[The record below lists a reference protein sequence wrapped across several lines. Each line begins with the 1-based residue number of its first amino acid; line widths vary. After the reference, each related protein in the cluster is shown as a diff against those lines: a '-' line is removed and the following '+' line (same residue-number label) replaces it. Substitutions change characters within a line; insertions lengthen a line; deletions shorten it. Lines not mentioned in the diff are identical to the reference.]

1 MVSGVWPRKQEERL
15 LRFPHSLSLFP
26 SGSSLHVCS
35 LKLNLDCGSLRC
47 FQPYTFENK
56 HGLVIVAHPADI
68 FVGRQD
74 WVGVGGEETC
84 FILTLLQLCASD
96 MLCQEL
102 SAPCY
107 LSIIPLDPSN
117 TIKYRFK
124 KQMIDFFFSDYLL
137 WLAGAKEYFLR
148 KKLSSGTT
156 ILLVTDK
163 ESYCNLPIQIEI
175 SDLIDLRIS
184 LVCFFLTAHWHT
196 HSNFNLLQPS

>member
-1 MVSGVWPRKQEERL
+1 MSLAPGSGAIKEIKHYSGSHKWKDCEKVKGNQLRVIKENGQWGLTKETEETSA
-15 LRFPHSLSLFP
+15 RFPHSLSLFP
-26 SGSSLHVCS
+26 SGSSLHMCS
-35 LKLNLDCGSLRC
+35 LKLKLDCGSLPC

-68 FVGRQD
+68 FIGRQD

-124 KQMIDFFFSDYLL
+124 KQIIDFFFSDYLL
-137 WLAGAKEYFLR
+137 
-148 KKLSSGTT
+148 
-156 ILLVTDK
+156 
-163 ESYCNLPIQIEI
+163 
-175 SDLIDLRIS
+175 
-184 LVCFFLTAHWHT
+184 
-196 HSNFNLLQPS
+196 

>member
-15 LRFPHSLSLFP
+15 LRFPYSLSLFP
-26 SGSSLHVCS
+26 SGSSLQVCS
-35 LKLNLDCGSLRC
+35 LKLNLDCGYLWC
-47 FQPYTFENK
+47 FQPYTFENE

-68 FVGRQD
+68 FIGRQD

-107 LSIIPLDPSN
+107 LSIIPLDPFN

-124 KQMIDFFFSDYLL
+124 KQIIDFFFSDYLL

-148 KKLSSGTT
+148 KKL
-156 ILLVTDK
+156 IIIRYNYIV
-163 ESYCNLPIQIEI
+163 
-175 SDLIDLRIS
+175 SDRQGK
-184 LVCFFLTAHWHT
+184 
-196 HSNFNLLQPS
+196 LLQSSNSNRN